1 MKMLDPMSLQRHSS
15 RYQKMAFSTVRR
27 KKIKKPDGYGR
38 NSGQCG
44 DTVEIFIS
52 VEQDTL
58 KKVTYKTDGCITT
71 NACAATVSQMA
82 EGKTIDL
89 AWDITPEKVILY
101 LKTLPMSG
109 VHCAELTVGAL
120 YKALASLP

>member
-1 MKMLDPMSLQRHSS
+1 MRDPMSLQRHSS

-38 NSGQCG
+38 TSGQCG

-52 VEQDTL
+52 VEKDTL

-82 EGKTIDL
+82 EGKRSISL
-89 AWDITPEKVILY
+89 GILHR
-101 LKTLPMSG
+101 KM
-109 VHCAELTVGAL
+109 
-120 YKALASLP
+120 